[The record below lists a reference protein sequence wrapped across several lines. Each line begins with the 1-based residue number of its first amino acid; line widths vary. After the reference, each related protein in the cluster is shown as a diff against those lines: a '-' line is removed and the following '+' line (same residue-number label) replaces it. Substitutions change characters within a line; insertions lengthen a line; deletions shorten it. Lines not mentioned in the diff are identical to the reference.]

1 MIEAIFVIVIV
12 GAEYAMYTYS
22 KQVNNKINKKLDE

>member
-1 MIEAIFVIVIV
+1 MFVIVIV

-22 KQVNNKINKKLDE
+22 KRLNNEINKKLDE

>member
-1 MIEAIFVIVIV
+1 MINAIVAIVIV

-22 KQVNNKINKKLDE
+22 KQVNNKINKKLNK